1 MEGGERI
8 SDEMD
13 LVHSENRNKDQNAV
27 VNSVHLDQEMLDQ
40 GDADTTNV
48 NSTPTHQLEQLI
60 TPKPKVKN
68 VTEVNNNVL
77 NSGNEVVLFSDCSFY
92 ITMPE
97 PSFRVRLD

>member
-13 LVHSENRNKDQNAV
+13 LVHSENRNNNNKDQNAA
-27 VNSVHLDQEMLDQ
+27 VNSVHFDQEMLDQ

-48 NSTPTHQLEQLI
+48 NSTPTHQLEQLNVI

-68 VTEVNNNVL
+68 ATEVNNNNNVL
-77 NSGNEVVLFSDCSFY
+77 NNANEVVLFSDC
-92 ITMPE
+92 
-97 PSFRVRLD
+97 